1 MGQGAHGV
9 KASPEELKREV
20 EEIREEMTPVLDEL
34 DHRRHEMMDWRLQL
48 RRRGPAI
55 AKGLVALAAVVTVV
69 QLVRR
74 RRHRREQ
81 AAARGPVVG
90 MPF

>member
-1 MGQGAHGV
+1 V

-55 AKGLVALAAVVTVV
+55 AKGVVALVALLTVV
-69 QLVRR
+69 RLVRGRAR
-74 RRHRREQ
+74 RRAR
-81 AAARGPVVG
+81 AARGPMVG

>member
-1 MGQGAHGV
+1 MGKGAHGV
-9 KASPEELKREV
+9 NASTDELKREV

-48 RRRGPAI
+48 RRRGPTI
-55 AKGLVALAAVVTVV
+55 AKGVLALVAVLTVV
-69 QLVRR
+69 RLVRHRAR
-74 RRHRREQ
+74 RR
-81 AAARGPVVG
+81 AVAARGPVVG